1 MARLLR
7 FAWLL
12 PIFIFHAS
20 RFVMTVM
27 IYDHFWLFM
36 VTLWIFMAIWTSI
49 CLNVAFPNARQI
61 EARRC
66 WRRTLDCRL
75 GMAWVG
81 WGKHVSWVAWGFV
94 FCVGLAR
101 GLWVFVW
108 FRNWVPCR
116 YILKEVQRPELYI
129 QKGVPVSWVNQYTLS
144 SIRVLHSKDRW
155 HSFLSDST
163 IKVSISPSL
172 IYIKLISDLEVVV
185 ASCINH

>member
-1 MARLLR
+1 MIISGFL
-7 FAWLL
+7 WLL
-12 PIFIFHAS
+12 YGSLWLSELQFVWMWHSQMPGRS
-20 RFVMTVM
+20 RQDGVGVAPW
-27 IYDHFWLFM
+27 IVGLGWL
-36 VTLWIFMAIWTSI
+36 
-49 CLNVAFPNARQI
+49 
-61 EARRC
+61 
-66 WRRTLDCRL
+66 
-75 GMAWVG
+75 GWVG
-81 WGKHVSWVAWGFV
+81 VNMYLGWLGGSFFVSVWLGA
-94 FCVGLAR
+94 L
-101 GLWVFVW
+101 VFVW